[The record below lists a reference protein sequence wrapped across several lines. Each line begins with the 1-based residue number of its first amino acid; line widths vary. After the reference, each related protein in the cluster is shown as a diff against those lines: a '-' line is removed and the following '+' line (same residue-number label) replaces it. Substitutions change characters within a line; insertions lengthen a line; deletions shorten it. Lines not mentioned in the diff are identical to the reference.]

1 MKKIQTI
8 TMLILLATVITIC
21 ACGFAPALAETV
33 DKADEWTSIDVTV
46 RNSIDDSTFELAGEY
61 AINMTKGMF
70 DIRIAQADIS
80 AKIHYFNMIGYEM
93 VGYDGWSASADNVY
107 ITKSTKSLNNVEL
120 LVLYEAKTLV
130 VTFVDGMTNNV
141 ITSYNVSLN
150 STVKPPVATDYTAQ
164 GYVFTGW
171 SGGDYVDI
179 QSNMT
184 LYSTY
189 APARYITVKM
199 PDGSKTTLTVAKGT
213 TLADVTAPEYQGKKF
228 KAWQSLQGEKLDGTY
243 VIEEDMTVQA
253 SYGGIVVPQ
262 WARTLIIVLVCVIVA
277 VIIIALTFKF
287 IKKGR

>member
-1 MKKIQTI
+1 MKKIQAI
-8 TMLILLATVITIC
+8 TMLILLATIITVC

-33 DKADEWTSIDVTV
+33 DKANEWTSIDVTV
-46 RNSIDDSTFELAGEY
+46 RNSIDDSTFTLPGEY
-61 AINMTKGMF
+61 YINMSKGMF
-70 DIRIAQADIS
+70 DVRIAQADIS
-80 AKIHYFNMIGYEM
+80 AKIHYTNMIGYDM

-150 STVKPPVATDYTAQ
+150 STVKPPVPTDYTTQ

-189 APARYITVKM
+189 APARYITVKL
-199 PDGSKTTLTVAKGT
+199 PDGSKTTITVAKGT
-213 TLADVTAPEYQGKKF
+213 TLTDVTAPEYQGKKF
-228 KAWQSLQGEKLDGTY
+228 KAWQTLQGDKLDGSF

-253 SYGGIVVPQ
+253 TYGGIVVPQ
-262 WARTLIIVLVCVIVA
+262 WAKTLIIVLVCVIVA